1 MMGRAARFEQPA
13 AYLLWKDRPVIGT
26 LFRRQ
31 PSASSIGDEGEK
43 KIRQLSATRATW

>member
-1 MMGRAARFEQPA
+1 MMGMIARFEQPA
-13 AYLLWKDRPVIGT
+13 AYLLSKDCSVIGT

-43 KIRQLSATRATW
+43 KIRQLSTTRAT